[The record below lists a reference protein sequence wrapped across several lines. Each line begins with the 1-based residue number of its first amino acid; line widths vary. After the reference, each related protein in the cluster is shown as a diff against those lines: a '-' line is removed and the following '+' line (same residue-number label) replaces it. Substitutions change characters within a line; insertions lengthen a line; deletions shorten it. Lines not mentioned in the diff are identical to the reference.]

1 MNRKLLALAI
11 GAAFALPMAAQAAPT
26 VYGQMNLSADY
37 VSFDDGLN
45 LPTSETEEGQ
55 VNSNASR
62 IGVKGEESLGGGLS
76 AVYKAEWEIAGDVT
90 GGSDLSGRD
99 RFLGLKGGFGTVKL
113 GAYDSPLKDSQG
125 SVDQFD
131 DMTFLDM
138 GNVVTGE
145 ERLNN
150 VIGYESPKIADL
162 LTVSAAVQ
170 SGEQTAGV
178 AGDDDDGVSAA
189 VALETNG
196 FYAAVA
202 MDNNVREDDMFETSS
217 RDAMRVTVTYGTD
230 DFQVGGMF
238 QTSEFSD
245 SNVGVEDEEVL
256 LVSGAFNMGKNT
268 IKAQFITSTMEFGP
282 GAEEETQLVA
292 LGLDHNLSQMTKVF
306 AQVGM
311 ANTDLGG
318 SVEEETTVLTAGM
331 QTRF

>member
-1 MNRKLLALAI
+1 M
-11 GAAFALPMAAQAAPT
+11 
-26 VYGQMNLSADY
+26 
-37 VSFDDGLN
+37 
-45 LPTSETEEGQ
+45 
-55 VNSNASR
+55 
-62 IGVKGEESLGGGLS
+62 
-76 AVYKAEWEIAGDVT
+76 YKAEWEIAGDVT

-170 SGEQTAGV
+170 SGEQTAGA

-202 MDNNVREDDMFETSS
+202 MDNNVREDDMFETTS
-217 RDAMRVTVTYGTD
+217 RDAMRVTVTYAND
-230 DFQVGGMF
+230 SFQIGAMF
-238 QTSEFSD
+238 QTSEFAD
-245 SNVGVEDEEVL
+245 SIQAGFEADEEAL
-256 LVSGAFNMGKNT
+256 LISGAFKMDKNT
-268 IKAQFITSTMEFGP
+268 LKAQVITSTVEFGP
-282 GAEEETQLVA
+282 GPGSEFETQVIA
-292 LGLDHNLSQMTKVF
+292 LGLDHNFTQTTKVF